1 MQKKNIWIS
10 WLKSQTDRAQIRDI
24 NEILLYMVANNSIII
39 VEIDATLEL
48 HMIVNKNKTKIWLAT
63 FTMYIHWGIK
73 KRKRTKKYGNGERK
87 ITSWKK
93 KKTKK
98 KQSHKK
104 RIDHSNTFIC
114 MWCIRESNDYVL
126 IPVTRCSHYFFFFF
140 LTTNFAP
147 TSLTH
152 ILRRV
157 VMMSLRTCSFVP
169 RERRPP
175 EEVSKF

>member
-98 KQSHKK
+98 NRVIK
-104 RIDHSNTFIC
+104 RG
-114 MWCIRESNDYVL
+114 L
-126 IPVTRCSHYFFFFF
+126 ITRIHLYACDVFVNRMIMYWSRLHGAPTTFFFFSWRR
-140 LTTNFAP
+140 
-147 TSLTH
+147 TSLP
-152 ILRRV
+152 RV
-157 VMMSLRTCSFVP
+157 
-169 RERRPP
+169 
-175 EEVSKF
+175 